1 MSGWL
6 TPKLECNK
14 KLQAIPP
21 PREPEGGREG
31 REGRE
36 TDSERERVRGLD
48 SESHRDGGGHLL
60 PNPTLEVPITWADA
74 RTSCPLASAKVMG
87 TSNIGLG
94 SNWLRRNFLV

>member
-31 REGRE
+31 GREGRE
-36 TDSERERVRGLD
+36 TDSERGRVRGLD
-48 SESHRDGGGHLL
+48 SSHTVMAEVTCS
-60 PNPTLEVPITWADA
+60 PTRHWK
-74 RTSCPLASAKVMG
+74 CP
-87 TSNIGLG
+87 
-94 SNWLRRNFLV
+94 

>member
-1 MSGWL
+1 MGGR
-6 TPKLECNK
+6 
-14 KLQAIPP
+14 AGG
-21 PREPEGGREG
+21 RAGGREARGGAGGHG
-31 REGRE
+31 RRQTRIEA
-36 TDSERERVRGLD
+36 RVLGSGL
-48 SESHRDGGGHLL
+48 ESHRDGGGHLL